1 MCFFSAISAEKTNP
15 IFSLSNLFRPFQMTI
30 DTPTSDKLYQLI
42 GLPPCSAEFD
52 LFLSTDQKPSITKI
66 SNYVY
71 HAYKPLGISFCF
83 IPASNNDLVLD
94 AIDIYNGQTRDGFTT
109 CHLPLPC
116 GLESKMQAHEIVAML
131 GEPDRKGGGGQTR
144 MPCWI
149 EYKFT
154 NDKKESGILIQL
166 HGFEWEDREM
176 GWTSFVLF

>member
-1 MCFFSAISAEKTNP
+1 
-15 IFSLSNLFRPFQMTI
+15 MTI

-42 GLPPCSAEFD
+42 GLPPCSAEFNF
-52 LFLSTDQKPSITKI
+52 FLSTDQKPSITKI

-83 IPASNNDLVLD
+83 TPTDNIDLILD
-94 AIDIYNGQTRDGFTT
+94 AIDVYNGQTRDGFST
-109 CHLPLPC
+109 CQLPLPC
-116 GLESKMQAHEIVAML
+116 GLKSEMQAHEIVAML

-154 NDKKESGILIQL
+154 NDQKESGILIQL